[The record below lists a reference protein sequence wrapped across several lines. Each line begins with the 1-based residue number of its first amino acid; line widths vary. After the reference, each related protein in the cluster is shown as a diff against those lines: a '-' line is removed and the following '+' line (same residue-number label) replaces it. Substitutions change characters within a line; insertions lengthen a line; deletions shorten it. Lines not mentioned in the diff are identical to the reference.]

1 MKIFLKIRYYK
12 CNRYYNRIDISEG
25 IDPVKSNINHKLKFQ
40 DHVCNDLLCL
50 NISDIAIITVKNVD
64 YHCIMYDI
72 NKSESIHLLE
82 NSVLEDR
89 EYLLNLSLFETF
101 FKKLFFKMVDI
112 MKSLNNNIGPVM
124 KVPEMLELVPDHL
137 KTKNV

>member
-40 DHVCNDLLCL
+40 DHVCNDCQDLTMLCL

-72 NKSESIHLLE
+72 NKSEAVHLLE

-89 EYLLNLSLFETF
+89 EYLLNLSLFKIF
-101 FKKLFFKMVDI
+101 F
-112 MKSLNNNIGPVM
+112 
-124 KVPEMLELVPDHL
+124 
-137 KTKNV
+137 